1 MENGRV
7 TSNSSFGKYRDLL
20 RRLAGRGV
28 DRRVRGRLDESD
40 LVQETLLQAYLS
52 REQVRGQSEP
62 ERVGWLRAILANKIA
77 AVHRHFRRRRRDVR
91 REASPGPP
99 SSQPSGGAL
108 GWLEDPGPAPGA
120 ALERE
125 GDLARLTAALAAL
138 PVDQRRAVEM
148 HHLEGLPF
156 AEVAARMGRSKAS
169 VAGLVFRGVLAL
181 RERLATAESG
191 GSER

>member
-1 MENGRV
+1 MGNGRG

-52 REQVRGQSEP
+52 REQVRGRSEP

-77 AVHRHFRRRRRDVR
+77 AAHRHFRRRRRDVR
-91 REASPGPP
+91 RETPPGSPL
-99 SSQPSGGAL
+99 SEPSGGAL
-108 GWLEDPGPAPGA
+108 AWLEDPGPAPGA
-120 ALERE
+120 GLERE
-125 GDLARLTAALAAL
+125 GDLARLAAALAAL
-138 PVDQRRAVEM
+138 PADQRRAVEM

-181 RERLATAESG
+181 RERLAAAESG
-191 GSER
+191 GSEQ

>member
-20 RRLAGRGV
+20 RRLASRRV

-40 LVQETLLQAYLS
+40 IVQETLLQAYLS
-52 REQVRGQSEP
+52 REQVHGRSEP

-77 AVHRHFRRRRRDVR
+77 AAHRHFRRRRRDVR
-91 REASPGPP
+91 REAIPGPP
-99 SSQPSGGAL
+99 SAPPSVGVLA
-108 GWLEDPGPAPGA
+108 WLEDPGPAPGA
-120 ALERE
+120 ELERE
-125 GDLARLTAALAAL
+125 GDLARLAAALAAL
-138 PVDQRRAVEM
+138 PGDQRRAVEM

-181 RERLATAESG
+181 RERLVAAESG
-191 GSER
+191 RER